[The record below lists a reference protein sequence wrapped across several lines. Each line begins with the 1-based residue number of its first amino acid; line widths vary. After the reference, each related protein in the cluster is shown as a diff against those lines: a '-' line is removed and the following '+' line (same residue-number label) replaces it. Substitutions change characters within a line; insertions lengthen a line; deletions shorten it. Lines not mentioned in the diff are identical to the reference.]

1 MKKWT
6 SLLLAL
12 AMTLSLAA
20 CGDSGTQENT
30 SEPPA
35 SVSGSTGEETPA
47 PTGTETP
54 AEEPTEAPAEETAE
68 SETSTTGDSSSVL
81 IAYFSWSGNTEQVA
95 QIIQQET
102 GGDLFEIAPATPYTN
117 DYNEL
122 LDIAQQEQSDN
133 ARPELAGQVENWEQ
147 YDTIFVGYPN
157 WWSDAPMAVYTFLES
172 YDWDGKTL
180 VPFNTSA
187 SGGFGRSL
195 SGLEESAS
203 GAAILEG
210 RAPLGLRSW
219 RVSPLP
225 SVPLEMHRAKWR
237 PGWMSWD
244 CNKNGKE
251 AANMPH
257 VAITMIP
264 GRDEETKL
272 ALAKKTQ
279 EFLVGELGI
288 DPKFVSVSIQDIP
301 MEDWQKSMEQ
311 FPDEIMYVKPG
322 V

>member
-6 SLLLAL
+6 SLLL
-12 AMTLSLAA
+12 TLTTVLFLAA
-20 CGDSGTQENT
+20 CGNSGTQENT

-35 SVSGSTGEETPA
+35 SVSGSTTEETPA
-47 PTGTETP
+47 PTD
-54 AEEPTEAPAEETAE
+54 TEAPAEEPAEEPSEEPAE
-68 SETSTTGDSSSVL
+68 SETPTAEDSSSAL

-102 GGDLFEIAPATPYTN
+102 GGDLFEIAPATPYTD

-122 LDIAQQEQSDN
+122 LDIAQQEQSDK

-157 WWSDAPMAVYTFLES
+157 WWSDAPMAVYTFVES
-172 YDWDGKTL
+172 YDWSVKTL

-210 RAPLGLRSW
+210 ISFTERTLGDAQSEVTAWLDGLGL
-219 RVSPLP
+219 
-225 SVPLEMHRAKWR
+225 
-237 PGWMSWD
+237 
-244 CNKNGKE
+244 
-251 AANMPH
+251 
-257 VAITMIP
+257 
-264 GRDEETKL
+264 
-272 ALAKKTQ
+272 
-279 EFLVGELGI
+279 
-288 DPKFVSVSIQDIP
+288 
-301 MEDWQKSMEQ
+301 
-311 FPDEIMYVKPG
+311 
-322 V
+322 

>member
-47 PTGTETP
+47 PTGTEMP
-54 AEEPTEAPAEETAE
+54 AEEPAEEPAE

-81 IAYFSWSGNTEQVA
+81 ITYFSWSGNTEQVA

-102 GGDLFEIAPATPYTN
+102 GGDLFEIAPATAYTD

-122 LDIAQQEQSDN
+122 LDIAQQEQSDD

-157 WWSDAPMAVYTFLES
+157 WWSDAPMAVYTFLEA
-172 YDWDGKTL
+172 YDFTGKTL
-180 VPFNTSA
+180 IPFNTSA

-203 GAAILEG
+203 GASILEG
-210 RAPLGLRSW
+210 ISFTERTLGDAQGEVAAWLDELGL
-219 RVSPLP
+219 
-225 SVPLEMHRAKWR
+225 
-237 PGWMSWD
+237 
-244 CNKNGKE
+244 
-251 AANMPH
+251 
-257 VAITMIP
+257 
-264 GRDEETKL
+264 
-272 ALAKKTQ
+272 
-279 EFLVGELGI
+279 
-288 DPKFVSVSIQDIP
+288 
-301 MEDWQKSMEQ
+301 
-311 FPDEIMYVKPG
+311 
-322 V
+322 

>member
-12 AMTLSLAA
+12 AMALSLAA

-35 SVSGSTGEETPA
+35 SVSGSTAEETPA

-54 AEEPTEAPAEETAE
+54 AEEPSEEPAE

-102 GGDLFEIAPATPYTN
+102 GGDLFEIAPATPYTD
-117 DYNEL
+117 DYDEL
-122 LDIAQQEQSDN
+122 LNIAQQEQSDN

-180 VPFNTSA
+180 IPFNTSA

-203 GAAILEG
+203 GATILDGLSMTNLTINNKARTIEMTKKFEKAAS
-210 RAPLGLRSW
+210 RFDSDKYKALQEASKNYPAYRLLSRPAPP
-219 RVSPLP
+219 RVNIQA
-225 SVPLEMHRAKWR
+225 VK
-237 PGWMSWD
+237 
-244 CNKNGKE
+244 
-251 AANMPH
+251 AARVMCT
-257 VAITMIP
+257 V
-264 GRDEETKL
+264 
-272 ALAKKTQ
+272 
-279 EFLVGELGI
+279 
-288 DPKFVSVSIQDIP
+288 
-301 MEDWQKSMEQ
+301 
-311 FPDEIMYVKPG
+311 
-322 V
+322 

>member
-47 PTGTETP
+47 PTGTEMP
-54 AEEPTEAPAEETAE
+54 AEEPAEEPAE

-81 IAYFSWSGNTEQVA
+81 ITYFSWSGNTEQVA
-95 QIIQQET
+95 QIIRGET
-102 GGDLFEIAPATPYTN
+102 GGDLFEIAPATPYTD

-122 LDIAQQEQSDN
+122 LDIAQQEQADS
-133 ARPELAGQVENWEQ
+133 ARPELAGQVEDWDQ
-147 YDTIFVGYPN
+147 YDTVFVGYPN
-157 WWSDAPMAVYTFLES
+157 WWNDAPMAVYTFLES
-172 YDWDGKTL
+172 YDWSGKTL

-203 GAAILEG
+203 GAAVLEG
-210 RAPLGLRSW
+210 ISFTERTLGDAQSEVTAWLDELGL
-219 RVSPLP
+219 
-225 SVPLEMHRAKWR
+225 
-237 PGWMSWD
+237 
-244 CNKNGKE
+244 
-251 AANMPH
+251 
-257 VAITMIP
+257 
-264 GRDEETKL
+264 
-272 ALAKKTQ
+272 
-279 EFLVGELGI
+279 
-288 DPKFVSVSIQDIP
+288 
-301 MEDWQKSMEQ
+301 
-311 FPDEIMYVKPG
+311 
-322 V
+322 

>member
-6 SLLLAL
+6 SLLLVL

-20 CGDSGTQENT
+20 CGSSGNQEST
-30 SEPPA
+30 PEPPA
-35 SVSGSTGEETPA
+35 SGSGSTTEETPA

-54 AEEPTEAPAEETAE
+54 AEEPSEEPAE
-68 SETSTTGDSSSVL
+68 SEMSTTGDSSSVL

-102 GGDLFEIAPATPYTN
+102 GGDLFEIAPAAAYTD

-147 YDTIFVGYPN
+147 YDTVFVGYPN
-157 WWSDAPMAVYTFLES
+157 WWSDAPMAVYTFVES

-210 RAPLGLRSW
+210 ISFTERTLGDAQSEVTAWLDS
-219 RVSPLP
+219 L
-225 SVPLEMHRAKWR
+225 M
-237 PGWMSWD
+237 
-244 CNKNGKE
+244 
-251 AANMPH
+251 
-257 VAITMIP
+257 
-264 GRDEETKL
+264 
-272 ALAKKTQ
+272 
-279 EFLVGELGI
+279 
-288 DPKFVSVSIQDIP
+288 
-301 MEDWQKSMEQ
+301 
-311 FPDEIMYVKPG
+311 
-322 V
+322 

>member
-47 PTGTETP
+47 PTGTEMP
-54 AEEPTEAPAEETAE
+54 AEEPAEEPAE

-81 IAYFSWSGNTEQVA
+81 ITYFSWSGNTEQVA

-122 LDIAQQEQSDN
+122 LNIAQQEQSDN

-157 WWSDAPMAVYTFLES
+157 WWSDAPMAVYTFVES
-172 YDWDGKTL
+172 YDWSGKTL

-195 SGLEESAS
+195 SGLEESAP
-203 GAAILEG
+203 GASILDGISFTERNLG
-210 RAPLGLRSW
+210 DAQSEVAAWLDELGL
-219 RVSPLP
+219 
-225 SVPLEMHRAKWR
+225 
-237 PGWMSWD
+237 
-244 CNKNGKE
+244 
-251 AANMPH
+251 
-257 VAITMIP
+257 
-264 GRDEETKL
+264 
-272 ALAKKTQ
+272 
-279 EFLVGELGI
+279 
-288 DPKFVSVSIQDIP
+288 
-301 MEDWQKSMEQ
+301 
-311 FPDEIMYVKPG
+311 
-322 V
+322 

>member
-12 AMTLSLAA
+12 AMALSLAA
-20 CGDSGTQENT
+20 CGSSGTQENT

-35 SVSGSTGEETPA
+35 SVSGSITEETPA
-47 PTGTETP
+47 PTDKETPTEEP
-54 AEEPTEAPAEETAE
+54 AEEPSEEPAE
-68 SETSTTGDSSSVL
+68 SEPSTTGDSSSVL
-81 IAYFSWSGNTEQVA
+81 IAYFSWFGNTEQVA

-102 GGDLFEIAPATPYTN
+102 GGDLFEIAPATPYTD
-117 DYNEL
+117 DYDEL
-122 LDIAQQEQSDN
+122 LNIAQQEQSDN

-172 YDWDGKTL
+172 YDWSGKTL

-210 RAPLGLRSW
+210 ISFTERTLGDAQSEVTTWLDELGL
-219 RVSPLP
+219 
-225 SVPLEMHRAKWR
+225 
-237 PGWMSWD
+237 
-244 CNKNGKE
+244 
-251 AANMPH
+251 
-257 VAITMIP
+257 
-264 GRDEETKL
+264 
-272 ALAKKTQ
+272 
-279 EFLVGELGI
+279 
-288 DPKFVSVSIQDIP
+288 
-301 MEDWQKSMEQ
+301 
-311 FPDEIMYVKPG
+311 
-322 V
+322 

>member
-6 SLLLAL
+6 SLLL
-12 AMTLSLAA
+12 TLTTVLFLAA
-20 CGDSGTQENT
+20 CGNSGTQENT

-35 SVSGSTGEETPA
+35 SVSGSTTEETPA
-47 PTGTETP
+47 PTD
-54 AEEPTEAPAEETAE
+54 TEAPAEEPAEEPSEEPAE
-68 SETSTTGDSSSVL
+68 SETPTAEDSSSAL

-102 GGDLFEIAPATPYTN
+102 GGDLFEIAPATPYTD

-157 WWSDAPMAVYTFLES
+157 WWSDAPMAVYTFVES
-172 YDWDGKTL
+172 YDWSVKTL

-203 GAAILEG
+203 GATILDGLSFTERTLG
-210 RAPLGLRSW
+210 DAQSEVTTWLDKLGL
-219 RVSPLP
+219 
-225 SVPLEMHRAKWR
+225 
-237 PGWMSWD
+237 
-244 CNKNGKE
+244 
-251 AANMPH
+251 
-257 VAITMIP
+257 
-264 GRDEETKL
+264 
-272 ALAKKTQ
+272 
-279 EFLVGELGI
+279 
-288 DPKFVSVSIQDIP
+288 
-301 MEDWQKSMEQ
+301 
-311 FPDEIMYVKPG
+311 
-322 V
+322 

>member
-1 MKKWT
+1 MRKWT

-20 CGDSGTQENT
+20 CGNSGTQENT

-35 SVSGSTGEETPA
+35 SVSGSTAEETP
-47 PTGTETP
+47 TEEP
-54 AEEPTEAPAEETAE
+54 AEEPSEEPAE
-68 SETSTTGDSSSVL
+68 SETPTTGDSSSVL

-102 GGDLFEIAPATPYTN
+102 GGDLFEIAPATAYTD

-195 SGLEESAS
+195 PGLEESAA
-203 GAAILEG
+203 GASILDGISLTERTLG
-210 RAPLGLRSW
+210 NAQSEVTTWLNELGL
-219 RVSPLP
+219 
-225 SVPLEMHRAKWR
+225 
-237 PGWMSWD
+237 
-244 CNKNGKE
+244 
-251 AANMPH
+251 
-257 VAITMIP
+257 
-264 GRDEETKL
+264 
-272 ALAKKTQ
+272 
-279 EFLVGELGI
+279 
-288 DPKFVSVSIQDIP
+288 
-301 MEDWQKSMEQ
+301 
-311 FPDEIMYVKPG
+311 
-322 V
+322 

>member
-12 AMTLSLAA
+12 AIALSLAA
-20 CGDSGTQENT
+20 CGNSNQEN
-30 SEPPA
+30 SPEPPA
-35 SVSGSTGEETPA
+35 SASGSTTEETSA
-47 PTGTETP
+47 LTDTETP
-54 AEEPTEAPAEETAE
+54 AEEPTEEPSEEPAE
-68 SETSTTGDSSSVL
+68 SETPTAGDSSSVL

-102 GGDLFEIAPATPYTN
+102 GGDLFEIAPATPYTD

-172 YDWDGKTL
+172 YDWSGKTL

-195 SGLEESAS
+195 SGLEESAA
-203 GAAILEG
+203 GASILDGISFTERTLG
-210 RAPLGLRSW
+210 DAQSEVAAWLDELGL
-219 RVSPLP
+219 
-225 SVPLEMHRAKWR
+225 
-237 PGWMSWD
+237 
-244 CNKNGKE
+244 
-251 AANMPH
+251 
-257 VAITMIP
+257 
-264 GRDEETKL
+264 
-272 ALAKKTQ
+272 
-279 EFLVGELGI
+279 
-288 DPKFVSVSIQDIP
+288 
-301 MEDWQKSMEQ
+301 
-311 FPDEIMYVKPG
+311 
-322 V
+322 

>member
-12 AMTLSLAA
+12 AMALSLAA

-35 SVSGSTGEETPA
+35 SVSGSTAEETPA

-54 AEEPTEAPAEETAE
+54 AEEPSEEPAE

-102 GGDLFEIAPATPYTN
+102 GGDLFEIAPATAYTD

-172 YDWDGKTL
+172 YDWSGKTL

-195 SGLEESAS
+195 SGLEESAA
-203 GAAILEG
+203 GASILDGLSFTERTLG
-210 RAPLGLRSW
+210 DAQSEVTTWLDGLGL
-219 RVSPLP
+219 
-225 SVPLEMHRAKWR
+225 
-237 PGWMSWD
+237 
-244 CNKNGKE
+244 
-251 AANMPH
+251 
-257 VAITMIP
+257 
-264 GRDEETKL
+264 
-272 ALAKKTQ
+272 
-279 EFLVGELGI
+279 
-288 DPKFVSVSIQDIP
+288 
-301 MEDWQKSMEQ
+301 
-311 FPDEIMYVKPG
+311 
-322 V
+322 